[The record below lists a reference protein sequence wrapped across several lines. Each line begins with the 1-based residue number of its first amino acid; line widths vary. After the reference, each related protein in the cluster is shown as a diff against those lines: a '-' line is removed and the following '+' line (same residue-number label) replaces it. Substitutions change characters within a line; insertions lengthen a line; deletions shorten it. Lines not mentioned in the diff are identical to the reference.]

1 MQAILIM
8 AHRDIQQVKMLA
20 AVLRSKFEVYIHF
33 DQKLAVSEEDL
44 QAFQEM
50 GVHTFQEIN
59 VNWGGW
65 GIAAAARLLMK
76 EALKNPEISYLHV
89 ISGQCWPT
97 RRVEEIYDFYEN
109 QDSIYMLCSPV
120 KGVKKSGEPLIFWQK
135 YYFNYD
141 RVNRRT
147 AFGKIYHR
155 MTIALQTL
163 LRVDKLKKLNID
175 LELYEGPNWMDL
187 PRDAAEYL
195 LEYFDQHENV
205 QKLFMT
211 GFCPDEFWVQTI
223 LYNSDFRSRIV
234 QDYHRYI
241 KWEHRNGSYPA
252 VLDQTDFEDIRNGD
266 YHFMRKVDRQYSK
279 ELIRML
285 EDTYQTKQWRD
296 KYEKEKRM

>member
-8 AHRDIQQVKMLA
+8 AHRDIGQVKELA
-20 AVLRSKFEVYIHF
+20 AVLRRSFEVYIHF
-33 DQKLAVSEEDL
+33 DQKLAVSGEDL
-44 QAFQEM
+44 QVFREM
-50 GVHTFQEIN
+50 GVYTVQEIN

-65 GIAAAARLLMK
+65 GLAAAARLLMQ
-76 EALKNPEISYLHV
+76 EALKNPEISYMHV
-89 ISGQCWPT
+89 ISGQCWPA
-97 RRVEEIYDFYEN
+97 RQVEEIYDFYEN
-109 QDSIYMLCSPV
+109 RNDIYMLCSPV
-120 KGVKKSGEPLIFWQK
+120 KGAKKSGEPLIMWQK

-155 MTIALQTL
+155 LTIALQTL
-163 LRVDKLKKLNID
+163 LRVDKLKKLKID

-187 PRDAAEYL
+187 PRDAVEYL
-195 LEYFDQHENV
+195 LTYFDNHENV

-223 LYNSDFRSRIV
+223 LYNSDLRSRIV

-252 VLDQTDFEDIRNGD
+252 VLDQTDFEEIKSGD
-266 YHFMRKVDRQYSK
+266 YHFIRKIDRQYS
-279 ELIRML
+279 EALIDML
-285 EDTYQTKQWRD
+285 KSAYQTEGR
-296 KYEKEKRM
+296 